1 VELINPKTKV
11 GRELGYLSLRLTT
24 IDAERTND
32 RAGLR
37 RSLERRID
45 TIVKRATRQQEP
57 QSTNHPRTVQ
67 STPMSLEGA
76 KARTELL
83 KAKASL

>member
-1 VELINPKTKV
+1 VELIKPKTKV

-57 QSTNHPRTVQ
+57 QSMNHQRTVQ

-83 KAKASL
+83 KANASL